1 MSDRTYATGAD
12 AVNID
17 LEDVFDDP
25 DDDTLTYEAVSS
37 DPDRLAITRSNAQ
50 LTITPG
56 SPGRVVVRLRAIDPD
71 GLSATDSFSVTVTAG
86 NMDYDA

>member
-50 LTITPG
+50 LTITLAGPCRG
-56 SPGRVVVRLRAIDPD
+56 EVARDRPRRPERHRLIFGHSHGGEY
-71 GLSATDSFSVTVTAG
+71 GL
-86 NMDYDA
+86 